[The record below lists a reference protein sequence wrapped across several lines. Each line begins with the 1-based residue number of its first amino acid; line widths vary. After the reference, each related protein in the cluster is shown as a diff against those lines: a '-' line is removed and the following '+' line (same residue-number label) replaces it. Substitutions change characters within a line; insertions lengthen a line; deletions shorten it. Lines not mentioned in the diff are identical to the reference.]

1 MKKRVWWDVSLHQN
15 KLVASPKNIFRV
27 WIWYRCVPQ
36 NIRKHVGKYFGSI
49 EHILSPVA
57 VGKDHLCNFEN
68 LTLNPPST
76 WTPPPKSAILSKFS
90 VFSNFKS
97 LQKSQ
102 IGSVLALPGLKRC
115 ELLRRI
121 PPKTKKK
128 SWRYS
133 TNWDRQLKKTFPPQS
148 LGFGIRFFKFSF
160 FWSWSWGKW

>member
-1 MKKRVWWDVSLHQN
+1 MYFEITNLDETVFKWFSRFDTKITILASIVVWKKRVWWDVSLHQN

-76 WTPPPKSAILSKFS
+76 WTPQKCNFEQIFS
-90 VFSNFKS
+90 
-97 LQKSQ
+97 
-102 IGSVLALPGLKRC
+102 
-115 ELLRRI
+115 
-121 PPKTKKK
+121 
-128 SWRYS
+128 
-133 TNWDRQLKKTFPPQS
+133 
-148 LGFGIRFFKFSF
+148 FFKFQIAPEISNRLR
-160 FWSWSWGKW
+160 SCSTRA

>member
-76 WTPPPKSAILSKFS
+76 WTPQKCNFEQIFSFFKFQIAPEI
-90 VFSNFKS
+90 SNR
-97 LQKSQ
+97 
-102 IGSVLALPGLKRC
+102 LKRC
-115 ELLRRI
+115 EILRRI
-121 PPKTKKK
+121 LKNF

-133 TNWDRQLKKTFPPQS
+133 TNWDRQLKKTPPPYLGVLELAS
-148 LGFGIRFFKFSF
+148 LFEI
-160 FWSWSWGKW
+160 WWWHC